1 MVILFDKSWVTNL
14 QWSMKNDFETT
25 QYVQLYGF
33 VNVQGCGAARRTA
46 GYCRA
51 AVQPLS
57 PPDVVSIGAVEHPWG
72 RKRKAWSV
80 WECQE
85 SQYMS
90 KRSSPY
96 LW

>member
-1 MVILFDKSWVTNL
+1 MCRAVEEK
-14 QWSMKNDFETT
+14 E
-25 QYVQLYGF
+25 
-33 VNVQGCGAARRTA
+33 QGCGAARRTA

-51 AVQPLS
+51 AVQLLS
-57 PPDVVSIGAVEHPWG
+57 PPYVVSIGAVEHPWG